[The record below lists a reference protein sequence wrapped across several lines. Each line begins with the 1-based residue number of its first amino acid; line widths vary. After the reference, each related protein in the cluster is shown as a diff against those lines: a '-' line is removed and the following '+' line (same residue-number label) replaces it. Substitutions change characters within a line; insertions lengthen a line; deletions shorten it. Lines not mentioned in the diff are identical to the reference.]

1 MISGIIK
8 VKVSVRLRL
17 ITITETLI
25 VPDITKTES
34 VNCLKE
40 NNDKRT
46 VARNTICYFPT
57 RIDFTTRELD
67 IALGNHGLR
76 SHSTDYSLIRH
87 QASEYSVG

>member
-46 VARNTICYFPT
+46 VARNTVLFFKKNRLHHP
-57 RIDFTTRELD
+57 
-67 IALGNHGLR
+67 
-76 SHSTDYSLIRH
+76 
-87 QASEYSVG
+87 